1 VFRDVTADFVDR
13 EKELALFHQMLEGS
27 VDKQLLL
34 ISERGEQGKSYFLH
48 RLAYECEQQSPP
60 VPAVYLDFDQRKG
73 GLTDYLGVARAVR
86 RQLGDTNTPAVC
98 ACEKAIYRPAPLV
111 NIQTGTSSGSRVDL
125 GKKTKLDDAELSE
138 IAGRDN
144 ISVGDVSG
152 GAPASADPAAQRAA
166 MGRAL
171 CSDLEQLSETHP
183 RAVVLIDT
191 FEHVSDETCGWLES
205 WLFERLHDDLPHV
218 LVVVAGRPER
228 CRQFFAP
235 ARVWSRVITS
245 IYFEPIND
253 DDIRIYYHRRNLAVS
268 EAEIPL
274 LLDLARESPMA
285 MAQLGDKIERTR
297 GVGR

>member
-27 VDKQLLL
+27 VGKQLLL

-60 VPAVYLDFDQRKG
+60 VPAVYLDFDQRKS
-73 GLTDYLGVARAVR
+73 GLTDYLSVARAAR

-98 ACEKAIYRPAPLV
+98 ACEKAICRPAPLV
-111 NIQTGTSSGSRVDL
+111 NIQTGTGSGSGVDL
-125 GKKTKLDDAELSE
+125 GKKTKLESAKLSE
-138 IAGRDN
+138 VAGRDN

-152 GAPASADPAAQRAA
+152 GAPTSADLAAQRAA

-171 CSDLEQLSETHP
+171 CSDLGQLSETHP

-218 LVVVAGRPER
+218 LLVVAGRPEK
-228 CRQFFAP
+228 CREFFTP
-235 ARVWSRVITS
+235 AHVWSRVITYICFES
-245 IYFEPIND
+245 IGD
-253 DDIRIYYHRRNLAVS
+253 DDILAHYEKRGLTISAS
-268 EAEIPL
+268 ETTLFQIARTNPAKMALVGDL
-274 LLDLARESPMA
+274 LEQTQGGAR
-285 MAQLGDKIERTR
+285 
-297 GVGR
+297 